1 MKKERASVSVPP
13 DKPDICPASK
23 IAGLSAPVI
32 YRAANGAAIDFHS
45 PEFNITDDLNDI
57 SGDYRFFEPL
67 DGIVTS
73 DMRHQME
80 RLHAEECEDAPAH
93 ETPAARKKERKA
105 KRDETKAPED
115 TSPLIVISEGRT
127 LIIDT
132 DVVRAGKCADILS
145 EEQLTCTLVVT
156 RRTAQDAPLS
166 WFDRLTLI
174 EADDVSISGAFGGF
188 SATVSVNGEQRPL
201 AGGFD
206 LVLDLR
212 PAPSFA
218 GTRLPL
224 GYYAPGINQ
233 ERLNRAMAEVSEMRG
248 RFRKPHFMTFL
259 RSRCFHG
266 RSRTLDCRRC
276 VDVCPFGAIRSEGSR
291 ISINHYL
298 CQGCG
303 GCALVCPADAITQVH
318 PSPEELLNILRRRL
332 AERETGP
339 SFPMTV
345 VISDGGAA
353 SIDSLSREG
362 GTIDGLTVNFK
373 VEEIGHVGVEAI
385 LTAFSHSTDN
395 VIVACDSG
403 NPRSIADAVAW
414 QAEMACAILKG
425 FDMPVDKCRFVVA
438 ADESPFDEETP
449 KTADLDE
456 EAYEA
461 PELSR
466 EPSTGQARSARIR
479 QAVQHLYDTSGCRK
493 PWIPLPAG
501 SPFGGVAVDPSAC
514 TLCMACVAA
523 CPSGA
528 LSAGG
533 DVPRLLFV
541 ESRCHQCGL
550 CRETCPEH
558 AVQLIPR
565 MMCGAEQ
572 VETPVV
578 LCEAEVSRCL
588 KCNAPFAT
596 RQMVNRMT
604 EKLKSHW
611 MYANERQLQRLK
623 MCRVCRT
630 RDALASEDMRLWN
643 R

>member
-1 MKKERASVSVPP
+1 MKKEKESASVPRE
-13 DKPDICPASK
+13 KPDLCSASET
-23 IAGLSAPVI
+23 AGMSAPAI

-45 PEFNITDDLNDI
+45 PDFNRTDDLNDI
-57 SGDYRFFEPL
+57 SGNYRFFEPL
-67 DGIVTS
+67 NGIVTS

-80 RLHAEECEDAPAH
+80 RLHAKGCEDAPAH
-93 ETPAARKKERKA
+93 EMPAAGKKEKKG
-105 KRDETKAPED
+105 KRDGPEAPED

-127 LIIDT
+127 LIVDT
-132 DVVRAGKCADILS
+132 DVVRAGKCGDILS

-188 SATVSVNGEQRPL
+188 SATVSVNGEQKPL
-201 AGGFD
+201 TKGFD

-212 PAPSFA
+212 PTPSFA
-218 GTRLPL
+218 GTRLPV

-233 ERLNRAMAEVSEMRG
+233 EGLNRAMAELPEMRG

-318 PSPEELLNILRRRL
+318 PSPEELLNIIRRRL

-339 SFPMTV
+339 LFPTTV

-353 SIDSLSREG
+353 STDGLSRKG
-362 GTIDGLTVNFK
+362 GTVDGLTVDFK
-373 VEEIGHVGVEAI
+373 VEEIGHIGLEAI
-385 LTAFSHSTDN
+385 LTAFSHGTDN

-403 NPRSIADAVAW
+403 NPRGIADAVAW

-425 FDMPVDKCRFVVA
+425 LDMPVDRCSFVVA
-438 ADESPFDEETP
+438 AEESPFYEETP
-449 KTADLDE
+449 KTADLNA
-456 EAYEA
+456 EAHEA

-466 EPSTGQARSARIR
+466 ESSTGQARSARIR

-501 SPFGGVAVDPSAC
+501 SPFGGVAVDPNAC

-528 LSAGG
+528 LSTGG

-550 CRETCPEH
+550 CREICPEH
-558 AVQLIPR
+558 AVQLITR
-565 MMCGAEQ
+565 MMCDAER